1 MVLAGKH
8 KVLDPAL
15 CGREGGRSVPGLS
28 PEIYVTF
35 FITHLSSHDN
45 IFETET

>member
-15 CGREGGRSVPGLS
+15 CGREGGGGGSVPGLS
-28 PEIYVTF
+28 PEIYVSF
-35 FITHLSSHDN
+35 FIT
-45 IFETET
+45 EA

>member
-15 CGREGGRSVPGLS
+15 CGREGGGGSVPGLS
-28 PEIYVTF
+28 PEIYVSF
-35 FITHLSSHDN
+35 FIT
-45 IFETET
+45 EA

>member
-15 CGREGGRSVPGLS
+15 CGREGGGGGGSVPGLS
-28 PEIYVTF
+28 PEIYVSF
-35 FITHLSSHDN
+35 FIT
-45 IFETET
+45 EA